1 MRISDWSADV
11 CSSDLPS
18 AFSGVGLQR
27 RADETGVAAQP
38 GLDARLALGRTLPC
52 IGIGPRV
59 GGVLNSAWEGLPPGR
74 TAGGGPPGLVHDL
87 GCGAAGGRGAR
98 WIEGLRARIPVRS
111 RV

>member
-59 GGVLNSAWEGLPPGR
+59 GGVLNYAWEGLPPGR
-74 TAGGGPPGLVHDL
+74 TAGGGPPDL
-87 GCGAAGGRGAR
+87 GPALGWGTGSGRGPG
-98 WIEGLRARIPVRS
+98 WTLGF
-111 RV
+111 